1 MISENSVSVFNFS
14 FCGYLYVRLH
24 RHRLRKLLS
33 EISVKVGGGGGEDLV
48 GVVFLDVTLNLVEI
62 LKVGFQLVDVIL
74 TQYMYM

>member
-1 MISENSVSVFNFS
+1 M
-14 FCGYLYVRLH
+14 YVRLH
-24 RHRLRKLLS
+24 RHRLRKLLG